1 MYVADF
7 FTKLAKRIQN
17 GGCPGFVQP
26 TDDWCALAYSSAKS
40 IEASRIEEALL
51 WTADATFGRQNLL
64 IHSGDNPEK
73 VYAQMYLIFEQCRMD
88 FSLYTADQRMQLWQD
103 LYAALCF
110 GWGCRTQEDFMALA
124 PRRSGS
130 IFERY
135 AFRKTHKVA

>member
-1 MYVADF
+1 MYVTDF
-7 FTKLAKRIQN
+7 FSKLAKCIQN
-17 GGCPGFVQP
+17 GACPGFAQP
-26 TDDWCALAYSSAKS
+26 ADDWCALAFSSAKTM
-40 IEASRIEEALL
+40 EASRVEEALL
-51 WTADATFGRQNLL
+51 WIADATFGRQNLY

-88 FSLYTADQRMQLWQD
+88 LGINTADQRMQLWQD

-110 GWGCRTQEDFMALA
+110 GWGCGTHDDFISLA

-135 AFRKTHKVA
+135 ALRKTQKVA